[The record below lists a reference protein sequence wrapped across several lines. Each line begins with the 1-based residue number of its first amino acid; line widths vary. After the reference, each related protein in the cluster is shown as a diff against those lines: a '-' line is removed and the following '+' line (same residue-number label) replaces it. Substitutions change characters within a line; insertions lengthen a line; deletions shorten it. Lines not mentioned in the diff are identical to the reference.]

1 MYVCTITHTHMHT
14 QTQDE
19 LEDKTSLQEALIK
32 SEELRL
38 ALANTLV
45 STQVQ
50 SNAVCVGLATTKC

>member
-1 MYVCTITHTHMHT
+1 MHT